1 MWSSK
6 YSEDIKKKVLEMY
19 LHGEANVAKISKKYG
34 IPASTIKN
42 WISLHW
48 EEEQARAERSKAAS
62 RRKRRFVDGKEL
74 RVIRPTSGSA
84 YIDWRRK

>member
-6 YSEDIKKKVLEMY
+6 YSEEIKKKVLEMY

-42 WISLHW
+42 WISLYRK
-48 EEEQARAERSKAAS
+48 EEQERAERSKAAS
-62 RRKRRFVDGKEL
+62 RSKH
-74 RVIRPTSGSA
+74 
-84 YIDWRRK
+84 

>member
-6 YSEDIKKKVLEMY
+6 YSEDIKEKVLEMY
-19 LHGEANVAKISKKYG
+19 LHGEANVEKISKRYG

-42 WISLHW
+42 WISLYW